1 MILGTGIDIIEIKR
15 IQSVFDTEKK
25 KMRIFTEKEITSA
38 SPENYARL
46 SGYYAAKEAFSKAL
60 GTGIK
65 GIAFKDIEVLKD
77 IAGKPY
83 VNKEKVLVHVQ
94 KLFKVED
101 FTVHLTISHDRDKAI
116 AMVIIEEGIR

>member
-25 KMRIFTEKEITSA
+25 KIRIFTDKEIALA
-38 SPENYARL
+38 SPANYARL

-77 IAGKPY
+77 SAGKPY
-83 VNKEKVLVHVQ
+83 INKEKVLVHVQ
-94 KLFKVED
+94 RLFEVED
-101 FTVHLTISHDRDKAI
+101 FTIHLTISHDRDKAI
-116 AMVIIEEGIR
+116 AMVIIEEGVR

>member
-25 KMRIFTEKEITSA
+25 KIRIFTDKEIALA
-38 SPENYARL
+38 SPANYARL

-77 IAGKPY
+77 SAGKPY
-83 VNKEKVLVHVQ
+83 INKEKVLVHVQ
-94 KLFKVED
+94 RLFEVED
-101 FTVHLTISHDRDKAI
+101 FTIHLTISHDRDKAV
-116 AMVIIEEGIR
+116 AMVIIEEGVR

>member
-1 MILGTGIDIIEIKR
+1 MILGTGIDLIEIGR
-15 IQSVFDTEKK
+15 IEKVFDTEKK
-25 KMRIFTEKEITSA
+25 KMRIFTEREIALA
-38 SPENYARL
+38 SPGNYARL

-77 IAGKPY
+77 RAGKPY
-83 VNKEKVLVHVQ
+83 INKEKILVHVQ
-94 KLFKVED
+94 KVFNVED
-101 FTVHLTISHDRDKAI
+101 FTVHLTISHDRDKAM

>member
-25 KMRIFTEKEITSA
+25 KMRIFTEKEIALA
-38 SPENYARL
+38 SPANYARL

-77 IAGKPY
+77 SAGKPY
-83 VNKEKVLVHVQ
+83 INKEKVLAHVQ

-116 AMVIIEEGIR
+116 AMVIIEEGMR

>member
-1 MILGTGIDIIEIKR
+1 MILGTGVDLIEIGR
-15 IQSVFDTEKK
+15 IERVFDTEKK
-25 KMRIFTEKEITSA
+25 KMRIFTDKEIALA
-38 SPENYARL
+38 SPANYARL

-77 IAGKPY
+77 SAGKPY
-83 VNKEKVLVHVQ
+83 INKEKILIHVQ
-94 KLFKVED
+94 KLFTVED

>member
-25 KMRIFTEKEITSA
+25 KMRIFTEKEIALA
-38 SPENYARL
+38 SPANYARL

-77 IAGKPY
+77 SAGKPY
-83 VNKEKVLVHVQ
+83 INKEKVLVHVQ
-94 KLFKVED
+94 RLFEVED
-101 FTVHLTISHDRDKAI
+101 FTIHLTISHDRDKAI
-116 AMVIIEEGIR
+116 AMVIIEEGVR

>member
-25 KMRIFTEKEITSA
+25 KMRIFTEKEIALA
-38 SPENYARL
+38 SPGNYARL
-46 SGYYAAKEAFSKAL
+46 SGYYAAKESFSKAL

-77 IAGKPY
+77 SAGKPY
-83 VNKEKVLVHVQ
+83 INKEKVLAHVQ

-116 AMVIIEEGIR
+116 AMVIIEEGMR